1 MTPMLVLR
9 TMLGL
14 CAVLAAVA
22 APAQRDAGADAIAR
36 VERNLLPPLVTERT
50 APMRL
55 ADRMRHYRVPG
66 LSVAVVDKGELAW
79 AHAWGV
85 AQIGKPQ
92 PLTPNTLMQAAS
104 ISKALTGIGA
114 TKLVEQGKLT
124 LDADVNS
131 ALRTWHVPPG
141 AQTTDNPIT
150 LRRLLSHSAGLSTP
164 GFAGYARG
172 QAVPT
177 LTQILD
183 GLPPAN
189 SEAVRVTAPPGSA
202 WRYSGGGYVIVQQ
215 LMEDVSGQPF
225 ADWMQREVLAPAGMS
240 SSLFG
245 ALPDAPLSRAAAGHQ
260 RGRAIDGLRHTHP
273 EQAAAALW
281 TTPSDLA
288 RLTISLQRVLAGES
302 SLLLTQASLA
312 EALRVQSSPSGLG
325 FILEGSGEALRF
337 GHDGS
342 NFGFESR
349 WQADRQRAVIVM
361 ANANGAMK
369 LIEEVVR
376 AVAQVQGWTD
386 LQAPRFTTAQLRDSL
401 ATTPLF
407 LRGTM
412 NEWDLGAPLK
422 QAAPGRFVAELALA
436 AGPHEFK
443 FAAQDW
449 ARIDLGSGEDP
460 RRRDRLAVGGAN
472 LELPVKR
479 AGRYRFTLDV
489 RDPAA
494 PRYAVE
500 RLPR

>member
-1 MTPMLVLR
+1 MNWHAFSR
-9 TMLGL
+9 
-14 CAVLAAVA
+14 CALAVTALLA
-22 APAQRDAGADAIAR
+22 SMIGGAQSATSDERIAR
-36 VERNLLPPLVTERT
+36 VERGLLPPLVTERT
-50 APMRL
+50 QPMRL

-66 LSVAVVDKGELAW
+66 LSVAVVDKGQLVW

-92 PLTPNTLMQAAS
+92 PLSSSTLMQAAS
-104 ISKALTGIGA
+104 ISKAVTGIGA
-114 TKLVEQGKLT
+114 IKLVEQGKLS

-131 ALRTWHVPPG
+131 ALLTWRVPPG
-141 AQTTDNPIT
+141 AQTANKPVT

-172 QAVPT
+172 QPVPT
-177 LTQILD
+177 LPQILD

-189 SEAVRVTAPPGSA
+189 SEAVRVTTLPGSG
-202 WRYSGGGYVIVQQ
+202 WRYSGGGFVVVQQ
-215 LMEDVSGQPF
+215 LMDDVTGQPF

-245 ALPDAPLSRAAAGHQ
+245 ALPDAPLSRAATGHQ

-273 EQAAAALW
+273 EQSAAGLW

-288 RLTISLQRVLAGES
+288 RLSIALQRILAGETS
-302 SLLLTQASLA
+302 PLLTPAGLA
-312 EALRVQSSPSGLG
+312 EALRVQTAPSGLG
-325 FILEGSGEALRF
+325 FILEGSGDALRF

-349 WQADRQRAVIVM
+349 WRVDRQRAVIVM
-361 ANANGAMK
+361 ANATGAMK
-369 LIEEVVR
+369 LIEEVIR
-376 AVAQVQGWTD
+376 AVAQEQGWTD
-386 LQAPRFTTAQLRDSL
+386 LQAPRLTSAQLRESF

-407 LRGTM
+407 LRGSM
-412 NEWDLGAPLK
+412 NEWGPAAPLR
-422 QAAPGRFVAELALA
+422 QAAPGRFIAELTLA

-443 FAAQDW
+443 FAAEDW
-449 ARIDLGSGEDP
+449 ARIDLGAGDDS
-460 RRRDRLAVGGAN
+460 RRRDALAAGGAN
-472 LELPVKR
+472 LQLGLRR

-494 PRYAVE
+494 PRYAVQ
-500 RLPR
+500 RVD